1 MASNDNV
8 IDLLD
13 DSSGDERGGAP
24 AAAAAAPAPA
34 ATSPARRRRK
44 RRRRVESSGDPANN
58 NAGVA
63 AVLAPNANVFEIDDD
78 SDDGG
83 NDNNGRAGGNDDS
96 VEILSPP
103 AAAAAAAAA
112 PAGGGAAARSPGS
125 SSDGSF
131 IEVISPFTAA
141 RQERM
146 NTKSKMENDYD
157 TKPAAASAAASS
169 SKPPADDT
177 PLHRIIS
184 IFPDICPRHAREQLR
199 QVGLNPTRIDAT
211 DTITTAE
218 EQMISVALSN
228 LVEGGPYP
236 KVDGGGGSGR
246 GAMAGGLLVASKTRS
261 YLHDYSSLSSFTP
274 SDTYKDEVVERL
286 MVAFCFL
293 SKEGVKRHLAEA
305 KGRYS
310 ICYTRICDAI
320 AGVDGFAFGTYGNNK
335 KKAAAASAAAT
346 SLEDDPIA
354 EEKAHKRLRAVR
366 AGCALSSIEIGRL
379 RIPAPSGFTSTLR
392 RSRRN
397 YRPVEATDRVLL
409 DEVRY
414 ASDKL
419 AERADVVAAAAER
432 QRIHD
437 ASEKAGTTLECLCCY
452 GDCKCLGS
460 FSSLSLRRYMSHNVF
475 FTALSSLDDITEM
488 VACREE
494 GHLFCTDCLRRYA
507 EERVF
512 GVGDLGG
519 GGGSKKSADG
529 DEDGAAAPETNDL
542 TCFHADG
549 CTSTFQYELLQKAL
563 PPKVM
568 QKYDELQAT
577 RAMEIAGVEGLHRCP
592 KCDFQAQLSPSEMI
606 FHCPVES
613 CRFESCKLC
622 GEPSH
627 IPLKCSEVEK
637 QNETDGRKKVEEAMS
652 EARIRTCPK
661 AGCGNRFY
669 KVDGCNKMTC
679 PKRGCGTWS
688 CYICRALIEKSV
700 GYQHFCQTPHCNHK
714 TCNKC
719 PLYSSSEQDDIRATK
734 EAGQKAAKEVS
745 GGGEGVNVD
754 VESLLKNADKSPRTN
769 RHPPMPPP
777 PAAAAAAGAY
787 AGLPPPGL
795 AVPYYPAGFPAG
807 IAGVPAAVLY
817 GGMGPYG
824 GVAGPPPPRM
834 GGGGGGGRRR
844 RRRR

>member
-1 MASNDNV
+1 
-8 IDLLD
+8 
-13 DSSGDERGGAP
+13 
-24 AAAAAAPAPA
+24 
-34 ATSPARRRRK
+34 
-44 RRRRVESSGDPANN
+44 
-58 NAGVA
+58 
-63 AVLAPNANVFEIDDD
+63 
-78 SDDGG
+78 
-83 NDNNGRAGGNDDS
+83 
-96 VEILSPP
+96 
-103 AAAAAAAAA
+103 
-112 PAGGGAAARSPGS
+112 
-125 SSDGSF
+125 
-131 IEVISPFTAA
+131 
-141 RQERM
+141 
-146 NTKSKMENDYD
+146 
-157 TKPAAASAAASS
+157 
-169 SKPPADDT
+169 
-177 PLHRIIS
+177 
-184 IFPDICPRHAREQLR
+184 
-199 QVGLNPTRIDAT
+199 
-211 DTITTAE
+211 
-218 EQMISVALSN
+218 
-228 LVEGGPYP
+228 
-236 KVDGGGGSGR
+236 
-246 GAMAGGLLVASKTRS
+246 MAGGLLVASKTRS

-274 SDTYKDEVVERL
+274 SDAYKDEVVERL

-305 KGRYS
+305 EGRYS

-335 KKAAAASAAAT
+335 KKAAAAATSVAAT

-366 AGCALSSIEIGRL
+366 AGCALSSTEIGRL

-397 YRPVEATDRVLL
+397 YRPADATDRVLL

-437 ASEKAGTTLECLCCY
+437 ASEKAGTTIECQCCF
-452 GDCKCLGS
+452 GD
-460 FSSLSLRRYMSHNVF
+460 Y
-475 FTALSSLDDITEM
+475 DITEM
-488 VACREE
+488 VSCRNE
-494 GHLFCTDCLRRYA
+494 GHLFCIDCLRRYA

-519 GGGSKKSADG
+519 GGGGKKSANG
-529 DEDGAAAPETNDL
+529 DEDGAAAAPETNDL

-549 CTSTFQYELLQKAL
+549 CTSTFQYELLRKAL

-568 QKYDELQAT
+568 QRYDELQAT

-592 KCDFQAQLSPSEMI
+592 KCDFQALLSPSEMI

-688 CYICRALIEKSV
+688 CYICRTLIEKSV
-700 GYQHFCQTPHCNHK
+700 GYQHFCQTPHCDHK
-714 TCNKC
+714 KCNKC

-734 EAGQKAAKEVS
+734 EAGQKAAKEVA

-769 RHPPMPPP
+769 RHPMPPP
-777 PAAAAAAGAY
+777 PAAAAAGAYAGAY
-787 AGLPPPGL
+787 AVGLPPPGL
-795 AVPYYPAGFPAG
+795 AVPPQYFPPGFPAG
-807 IAGVPAAVLY
+807 IAGVPAAALY
-817 GGMGPYG
+817 GMGPYG

>member
-24 AAAAAAPAPA
+24 AAAAAPAPA
-34 ATSPARRRRK
+34 ATSRSPARRRRK
-44 RRRRVESSGDPANN
+44 RRRRAEASGDPAND

-63 AVLAPNANVFEIDDD
+63 VPAPNANVFEIDDD

-83 NDNNGRAGGNDDS
+83 NDNNGRGGGNDDS

-103 AAAAAAAAA
+103 AAAAAAA

-146 NTKSKMENDYD
+146 NMNSNMDNEHD
-157 TKPAAASAAASS
+157 TKPAATSS

-177 PLHRIIS
+177 PLNRIIC

-211 DTITTAE
+211 DGITPAE

-228 LVEGGPYP
+228 LVEGGSYP
-236 KVDGGGGSGR
+236 KGR

-305 KGRYS
+305 EGRYS

-335 KKAAAASAAAT
+335 KKAAATAASAAAT

-366 AGCALSSIEIGRL
+366 AGCALSSTEIGRL
-379 RIPAPSGFTSTLR
+379 RIPAPSGFTATLR
-392 RSRRN
+392 RSRRS
-397 YRPVEATDRVLL
+397 YSPADATDRVLL

-437 ASEKAGTTLECLCCY
+437 ASEKAGTTIECQCCF
-452 GDCKCLGS
+452 GD
-460 FSSLSLRRYMSHNVF
+460 Y
-475 FTALSSLDDITEM
+475 DITEM
-488 VACREE
+488 VSCRNE
-494 GHLFCTDCLRRYA
+494 GHLFCIGKLFGCL
-507 EERVF
+507 
-512 GVGDLGG
+512 
-519 GGGSKKSADG
+519 
-529 DEDGAAAPETNDL
+529 APRNAI
-542 TCFHADG
+542 FI
-549 CTSTFQYELLQKAL
+549 ST
-563 PPKVM
+563 
-568 QKYDELQAT
+568 
-577 RAMEIAGVEGLHRCP
+577 
-592 KCDFQAQLSPSEMI
+592 
-606 FHCPVES
+606 
-613 CRFESCKLC
+613 
-622 GEPSH
+622 
-627 IPLKCSEVEK
+627 
-637 QNETDGRKKVEEAMS
+637 
-652 EARIRTCPK
+652 
-661 AGCGNRFY
+661 
-669 KVDGCNKMTC
+669 
-679 PKRGCGTWS
+679 
-688 CYICRALIEKSV
+688 
-700 GYQHFCQTPHCNHK
+700 
-714 TCNKC
+714 
-719 PLYSSSEQDDIRATK
+719 
-734 EAGQKAAKEVS
+734 
-745 GGGEGVNVD
+745 
-754 VESLLKNADKSPRTN
+754 
-769 RHPPMPPP
+769 
-777 PAAAAAAGAY
+777 
-787 AGLPPPGL
+787 
-795 AVPYYPAGFPAG
+795 
-807 IAGVPAAVLY
+807 
-817 GGMGPYG
+817 
-824 GVAGPPPPRM
+824 
-834 GGGGGGGRRR
+834 
-844 RRRR
+844 